1 MLLNYQYRIYP
12 NTNQK
17 LELNYWLR
25 VCKYWYN
32 KQLGDRFNWWE
43 NNRNSINACRLICSL
58 PELRDHPNFYSQKK
72 QLPILKEDLIKVV
85 SSGELLDFTRVPSQ
99 TLQDVSK
106 RVDLA
111 FSRFIQ
117 GSQSRARVPRVEG
130 TGVDSNGVRA
140 GKPRFKNA
148 ARYRTMRIEGQAITI
163 ERIEKDW
170 LFLSFSKLKGWIKV
184 RLHRRLPDGFVL
196 KNALLTNKA
205 DGWYITIC
213 LEDPSVPNFSP
224 DNIIPTWDN
233 TLGLD
238 AVLHED
244 DYLATSYNNKLPS
257 LKSFRKSEKRLA
269 RISNRKSAKKK
280 GSKSRRKLAK
290 KEARVHQRIA
300 RARIDHAFKTAHALI
315 RTNKKV
321 FLYEDLKLISLSKRN
336 KAKQDENGKYLPNGQ
351 SAKSGLNKS
360 WNDAAFGQFFTILE
374 YIAGKAGARTIAV
387 KPAYTS
393 QLLAYRDEFIFTDRD
408 IREYW
413 DEFESLKVDRDVN
426 AAINIKRVGLG
437 LFPTIKRRKGNL
449 VVTESTTN
457 STSKEVLETLKCTRS
472 LQRSSSRC
480 R

>member
-12 NTNQK
+12 DSNQK

-25 VCKYWYN
+25 VCRYWYN
-32 KQLGDRFNWWE
+32 KQLGDRFDWWQ
-43 NNRNSINACRLICSL
+43 NNRNNINACPLISSL
-58 PELRDHPNFYSQKK
+58 PELRERPDFYRQKK
-72 QLPILKEDLIKVV
+72 QLPLLKEDLIKVV
-85 SSGELLDFTRVPSQ
+85 FSGELLDFTRTPSQ
-99 TLQDVSK
+99 TLQNVSK

-117 GSQSRARVPRVEG
+117 G
-130 TGVDSNGVRA
+130 DSNGNRS

-148 ARYRTMRIEGQAITI
+148 ARYRTMKIEGQAITI

-184 RLHRRLPDGFVL
+184 RLHRPLPNGFVL

-213 LEDPSVPNFSP
+213 LSDPNVPTFSP
-224 DNIIPTWDN
+224 DRIIPTWDN

-244 DYLATSYNNKLPS
+244 DYLATSDNTKLPS

-269 RISNRKSAKKK
+269 GISNRKSAKKK

-290 KEARVHQRIA
+290 REAREHQRIA
-300 RARIDHAFKTAHALI
+300 RARKDHAFKTAQALI

-321 FLYEDLKLISLSKRN
+321 FVYEDLNLKALSKRN
-336 KAKQDENGKYLPNGQ
+336 KAKQDEDGKYLQNGQ
-351 SAKSGLNKS
+351 TAKSGLNKS

-374 YIAGKAGARTIAV
+374 YIAGKAGAGTIAV

-393 QLLAYRDEFIFTDRD
+393 QLLAYRDEFIFTDCD

-413 DEFESLKVDRDVN
+413 DESESLLVDRDVN

-457 STSKEVLETLKCTRS
+457 STSKEVLETLKMCQKPTATRRA
-472 LQRSSSRC
+472 L
-480 R
+480 

>member
-1 MLLNYQYRIYP
+1 MLLNYQYRAYP

-17 LELNYWLR
+17 LELNTWLR
-25 VCKYWYN
+25 VCRYWYN
-32 KQLGDRFNWWE
+32 KQLGDRFDWWE
-43 NNRNSINACRLICSL
+43 HNRTSINACSIVSCPL
-58 PELRDHPNFYSQKK
+58 PQLRENPDLYSQKK
-72 QLPILKEDLIKVV
+72 QLPIIKEDLLKIGY
-85 SSGELLDFTRVPSQ
+85 SGELLDFNRVPSQ
-99 TLQDVSK
+99 TLQDVCK
-106 RVDLA
+106 RVDKA

-117 GSQSRARVPRVEG
+117 G
-130 TGVDSNGVRA
+130 DSSGNRS

-148 ARYRTMRIEGQAITI
+148 ARYRTIRIEGQAITI
-163 ERIEKDW
+163 ERIEKNW

-196 KNALLTNKA
+196 KNILVTGKT

-213 LEDPSVPNFSP
+213 LEDPKVPTFTP
-224 DNIIPTWDN
+224 DEVVPTWDN

-244 DYLATSYNNKLPS
+244 DYLATSENIKLPA

-269 RISNRKSAKKK
+269 KVSSRKFTKKK

-290 KEARVHQRIA
+290 REAREHQRIA
-300 RARIDHAFKTAHALI
+300 RARKDHAFKTAHAVV

-321 FLYEDLKLISLSKRN
+321 FAHEDLNLKALSKRK
-336 KAKQDENGKYLPNGQ
+336 KAKQDEDGKYLPNGQ

-360 WNDAAFGQFFTILE
+360 WNDAAFGQFFKILE

-393 QLLAYRDEFIFTDRD
+393 QLLAYRDEFIFTNGDIRQYWDEKELLWVDRD
-408 IREYW
+408 I
-413 DEFESLKVDRDVN
+413 N

-437 LFPTIKRRKGNL
+437 LFPTIKRRKGNP
-449 VVTESTTN
+449 VVSDSTTN
-457 STSKEVLETLKCTRS
+457 STSKEVLETLRTCQKPTLTR
-472 LQRSSSRC
+472 REV
-480 R
+480 